1 MGMLAERAASSR
13 NGPLDAP
20 SKFKSDNWQMD
31 AAKTWQL
38 NIVTGDKCGVAAV
51 PDVTRSGIP
60 ENETLIEQTK
70 HTHMST

>member
-1 MGMLAERAASSR
+1 VSNLSLLYNHGNAGRKGRLEPQR
-13 NGPLDAP
+13 P
-20 SKFKSDNWQMD
+20 
-31 AAKTWQL
+31 QL